1 MSRLEFPYDPRYR
14 PPAPV
19 VEILVRGPNGG
30 QARCKALVDSSAG
43 LSCVPRS
50 VLDSVGSRPH
60 DTLLQVAPLFGDPR
74 PFMVHYVEIRL
85 GSKQMALKVLAYD
98 RDVALLGRDFLNEC
112 MVVLD
117 GRAQKVS
124 IEN

>member
-19 VEILVRGPNGG
+19 VEILVRGLDGG
-30 QARCKALVDSSAG
+30 EARCKALVDSSAG

-50 VLDSVGSRPH
+50 VLDSVGSNPH
-60 DTLLQVAPLFGDPR
+60 DTLLQVAPLFGEPR
-74 PFMVHYVEIRL
+74 AFMVHYVEIRL

-112 MVVLD
+112 TVVLD

-124 IEN
+124 VED